1 MLNVFLSWYDGQN
14 NSAANAFFEL
24 LKEQGFAVNHSP
36 FSPHSGLH
44 DERWAN
50 WYAHGLS
57 EAIAQAEIF
66 IAVITPACDGS
77 TWMLE
82 EFETAYLKFSQI
94 VKPVLY
100 FIRFDSVE
108 QPVHYPE
115 HYLATSKRLSSN
127 PEEAVQALIHSSS

>member
-24 LKEQGFAVNHSP
+24 LKKQGFVVNHSP

-44 DERWAN
+44 DKRWVN

-57 EAIAQAEIF
+57 EAIEQAEIF
-66 IAVITPACDGS
+66 IAVITPACNGS

-82 EFETAYLKFSQI
+82 EFETAYSKFSKTA
-94 VKPVLY
+94 KPALY

-115 HYLATSKRLSSN
+115 HYLATSNRLSSN
-127 PEEAVQALIHSSS
+127 TEEAVQTLIHSSS